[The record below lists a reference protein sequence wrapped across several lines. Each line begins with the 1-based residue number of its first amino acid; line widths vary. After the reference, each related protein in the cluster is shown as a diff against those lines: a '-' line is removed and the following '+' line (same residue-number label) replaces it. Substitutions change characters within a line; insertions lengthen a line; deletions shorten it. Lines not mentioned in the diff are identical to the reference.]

1 MKLPNLLL
9 RFSSK
14 SGYNDLTCPPT
25 SMYSAYN
32 VITAPKELYIFQ
44 ETGHWTFPE
53 QAEALNSWLLKKL
66 KGQ

>member
-1 MKLPNLLL
+1 
-9 RFSSK
+9 
-14 SGYNDLTCPPT
+14 
-25 SMYSAYN
+25 MYSAYN

-53 QAEALNSWLLKKL
+53 QVEALNSWLLKQL